1 MILTISLRHQISQFL
16 FTRSKQIHSYPT
28 RYEIA
33 ANFYVEISRISQ
45 WLFSFSKI
53 GTKTRNGICS
63 ELRQLRKI
71 HFKRTMNK
79 LLLKILKIE
88 EKNVDH
94 GQNFRT
100 LSFVYLLWEQVISL
114 PFKWPAYNSN
124 AYCGSPRSYSYNYE
138 LFVNK
143 NKIIN
148 KKKTYYEIIQNLQ
161 QAGSKIKRLL
171 LL

>member
-1 MILTISLRHQISQFL
+1 MILTISLRHPISQFL

-28 RYEIA
+28 RSEIA

-45 WLFSFSKI
+45 RLFSFSKI

-63 ELRQLRKI
+63 ELRQLGKI
-71 HFKRTMNK
+71 HFKRTLNE

-124 AYCGSPRSYSYNYE
+124 AYCESPRSYSYNYE

-148 KKKTYYEIIQNLQ
+148 EKRKYNEIIQNLP

>member
-1 MILTISLRHQISQFL
+1 MYFADYKSHSVPLFVNCGILPVKLLYFKSVASLLHDIDNQLAPPNISIL
-16 FTRSKQIHSYPT
+16 FTRCKQIHSYPT
-28 RYEIA
+28 RSEIA

-63 ELRQLRKI
+63 ELRQLRKT
-71 HFKRTMNK
+71 HFKRTLNE

-100 LSFVYLLWEQVISL
+100 LSFVYLL
-114 PFKWPAYNSN
+114 
-124 AYCGSPRSYSYNYE
+124 
-138 LFVNK
+138 
-143 NKIIN
+143 
-148 KKKTYYEIIQNLQ
+148 
-161 QAGSKIKRLL
+161 
-171 LL
+171 